1 MCLYVVIINNYVIRK
16 IDLNSGIIT
25 TVVGNNSSSSIGD
38 GGPASLAGFNVPYG
52 VICDSIGNMYISE
65 SYKIRKVDFTS
76 GIITTY
82 AGTGTAGNTGDGG
95 LATSG
100 TFGYAF
106 YLCFD
111 PSGNLVVCDTGNN
124 SIRKISSG

>member
-82 AGTGTAGNTGDGG
+82 AGTGN
-95 LATSG
+95 
-100 TFGYAF
+100 
-106 YLCFD
+106 
-111 PSGNLVVCDTGNN
+111 NLRRNRDC
-124 SIRKISSG
+124 R